1 MTYEELAGMLDCS
14 VAAAREHAHVE
25 QLDRKLSRGGK
36 KRAKLNARLAAIF
49 IARI

>member
-1 MTYEELAGMLDCS
+1 